1 MKKNQTIRFDTE
13 TREALDRLVGK
24 RGTTMS
30 EVVRNLITAEERK
43 MQTEGE
49 LKAILATARSA
60 ERNTQI
66 LIGLLNSIAFGFPTL
81 ATAEYMDPDNKKHEI
96 LRGAVRK
103 ANMIARKRILHMKQ
117 LKRSIDR

>member
-30 EVVRNLITAEERK
+30 EVVRNLITTEEK
-43 MQTEGE
+43 KIQTESE
-49 LKAILATARSA
+49 LKAILATSRSA

-66 LIGLLNSIAFGFPTL
+66 LIGLLNSIAYGFPTL
-81 ATAEYMDPDNKKHEI
+81 ETAEYMDPDIKKHEI

-103 ANMIARKRILHMKQ
+103 ANMSARKRILHMKQ
-117 LKRSIDR
+117 LKLS